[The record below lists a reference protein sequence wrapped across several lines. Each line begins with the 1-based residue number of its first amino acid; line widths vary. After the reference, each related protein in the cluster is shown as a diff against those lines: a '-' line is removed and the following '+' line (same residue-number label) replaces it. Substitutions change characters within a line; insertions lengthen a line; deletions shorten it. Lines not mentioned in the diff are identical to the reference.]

1 MDVPVGQEIF
11 PFIQNTSTQGVTSVG
26 IVTVVIGSP

>member
-11 PFIQNTSTQGVTSVG
+11 PFIQNTSLQGVMAIG
-26 IVTVVIGSP
+26 IVTVEIT

>member
-11 PFIQNTSTQGVTSVG
+11 PFIQNTSTQVIAIVG
-26 IVTVVIGSP
+26 MVTVEVS